1 MEDQQKPKSIE
12 RIFPKDLYSSE
23 IKNETNEIKKSK
35 NQNNRDDLV
44 YESSKYVYDFNI
56 LRTVRY
62 FGNSSF
68 SGKITICET
77 DKKKS
82 NLLNI
87 TSNFNDKVS
96 PRSKADK
103 ERKSNI
109 HDSKIAF
116 YEDQKLTLNAFKC
129 IIFPLKLTQGKWRLS
144 DRALLE
150 LLTLNQMLWRLLV
163 AFTQ

>member
-1 MEDQQKPKSIE
+1 M
-12 RIFPKDLYSSE
+12 
-23 IKNETNEIKKSK
+23 
-35 NQNNRDDLV
+35 V

-56 LRTVRY
+56 LRTIRY

-87 TSNFNDKVS
+87 ISNFNDKVS

-103 ERKSNI
+103 ERKINI
-109 HDSKIAF
+109 HESKIAL
-116 YEDQKLTLNAFKC
+116 YKDQKLTLNAFKY
-129 IIFPLKLTQGKWRLS
+129 
-144 DRALLE
+144 
-150 LLTLNQMLWRLLV
+150 
-163 AFTQ
+163 